1 MTPLKNRKHEK
12 YAQLLASGVKQ
23 AVAYRE
29 IFPNSLKWKDSTVWE
44 RASRLASEDK
54 VRARVAELVQEA
66 AKQAVVDASYVL
78 KRLVEID
85 KMDVADILND
95 DMSLKPVSSWPVAWR
110 QYLSG
115 FDLSEMFEG
124 RGDEREMVGILKKIK
139 WPDKL
144 KNLELLGKHLSV
156 GAFVEKVDHSSS
168 DGSMTPK
175 PTVVNVVAADDNSNG

>member
-1 MTPLKNRKHEK
+1 MPVLKNRKHEK
-12 YAQLLASGVKQ
+12 YAQLLANGVKQ
-23 AVAYRE
+23 AVAYRKVY
-29 IFPNSLKWKDSTVWE
+29 PGSLKWKDKTVWE
-44 RASRLASEDK
+44 KSSRLAAEDK

-85 KMDVADILND
+85 KMDIADILND
-95 DMSLKPVSSWPVAWR
+95 DMSLKPVSSWPIVWR

-124 RGDEREMVGILKKIK
+124 RGDEREIVGILKKIK

-156 GAFVEKVDHSSS
+156 GAFVEKVDHSST
-168 DGSMTPK
+168 DGSMVSK
-175 PTVVNVVAADDNSNG
+175 PTVIQIIAADDNSTD

>member
-1 MTPLKNRKHEK
+1 MAALKNRRHEK
-12 YAQLLASGVKQ
+12 YAQLLANGVKQ

-29 IFPNSLKWKDSTVWE
+29 VYPVSLKWKENTVWE
-44 RASRLASEDK
+44 KASRLAGDDK

-85 KMDVADILND
+85 QMDAADILD
-95 DMSLKPVSSWPVAWR
+95 DEGGLKPVSQWPKVWR
-110 QYLSG
+110 TTLSG
-115 FDLSEMFEG
+115 MDINRLSAIKDGEESV
-124 RGDEREMVGILKKIK
+124 ESIIQKIK

-156 GAFVEKVDHSSS
+156 GAFVEKVDHTSS
-168 DGSMTPK
+168 DGSMTPTFGMMYGK
-175 PTVVNVVAADDNSNG
+175 PQSESD